1 MNPAESQ
8 SLYKVTVNIISEK
21 MIGPVTFSLLSIRLI
36 VRAKRRGVRV
46 TASTDSEEDG
56 AITICDVFREQG
68 GKKSV

>member
-1 MNPAESQ
+1 
-8 SLYKVTVNIISEK
+8 